1 MKKIKF
7 IPQTEI
13 AEETIAPPQSAKNFV
28 PTWYKKLSRKIDERY
43 PWKFPSGNSNLTIK
57 ACVPTLD
64 AMTTGYI
71 ITLSAD
77 VYVTKNAEY
86 DGKILWNS
94 PRQIVSQHVAAQY
107 GDMVPPEG
115 YERNPFKWDTEWI
128 IKTPKNYSLLF
139 IHPHYHFDLPFI
151 TLPGLVDTD
160 SFKVALNLPFFLK
173 KDFEG
178 LIPKGTPI
186 AQVIP
191 IKRERW
197 IHSILKYGK
206 IGKYNHIGIADK
218 IERQYKIDHWKKK
231 DYS

>member
-7 IPQTEI
+7 IPQSQL
-13 AEETIAPPQSAKNFV
+13 AEETVAPPQPAKNFV
-28 PTWYKKLSRKIDERY
+28 PNWYKNLSRKIDERY
-43 PWKFPSGNSNLTIK
+43 HWKFPNGDANLTIK

-77 VYVTKNAEY
+77 VYATKNAEY
-86 DGKILWNS
+86 NSRILWKS
-94 PRQIVSQHVAAQY
+94 ARQIVSEHSDTQY

-115 YERNPFKWDTEWI
+115 YERSPFKWDTEWI
-128 IKTPKNYSLLF
+128 IKTPRNYSLLF
-139 IHPHYHFDLPFI
+139 IHPHYSFDLPFI
-151 TLPGLVDTD
+151 TLPALVDTD
-160 SFKVALNLPFFLK
+160 NLKVAINLPFFLK
-173 KDFEG
+173 EDFEG

-206 IGKYNHIGIADK
+206 IGKYNHFKMADRTEREYK
-218 IERQYKIDHWKKK
+218 IEHWQKK